1 MEYYCVIFL
10 SITVFCNF
18 LSLSSGNQTNNS
30 SSMTLYGIGVVL
42 DMGSSLG
49 RMANNCISMAVSD
62 FYSINRHYQ
71 TRLVLHTRDS
81 MGEPLYALSSAID
94 LLENKNVHAILGP
107 QTSEEA
113 EFLVDLGD
121 KARVPIVTFSVTTP
135 FLSQE
140 KTPYFVR
147 VAINDNAQ
155 VKAIAAIVQ
164 AFRWRQV
171 TLIHEDSNYG
181 NGIIAY
187 LIGAFE
193 EIDSHVPYR
202 SVISLRDTDDQ
213 ITIELQKLM
222 TMSTRVFVVHMSCSL
237 ASRLFLKAKELGM
250 ISKGYA
256 WIITDGITSF
266 LNSMDAS
273 VIDSMQGLVGLNP
286 YIPPSEELNNF
297 TVKWQNKFPNDN
309 QSGKLNELNVFCL
322 WAYDAV
328 WALARAYE
336 EIVSQTG
343 SKILKAILQSQFNG
357 LSGKFQL
364 KDGQLEPVAFQLVNV
379 VGNGVKGI
387 GFWTPKHGISRE
399 VNLSD
404 SQLYSTSANSL
415 QPTIW
420 PGLSAVTPKGWTMP
434 VSGKKLR
441 IGVPVKGGF
450 TELVKVDRNL
460 QTGSVSVSGFCI
472 DVFKAAVENLPYA
485 LTYEFIPFAD
495 SNGSS
500 AGTYNDL
507 VFQVYLQVFDAV
519 VGDVTITAN
528 RSLYVDFTLPYTEL
542 GVGMVVPIEIG
553 KAKNMWIFLEPLTVD
568 LWLVSGAF
576 FILTGCIVW
585 FIERKINDEF
595 KGSRAQQVGM
605 ILWYSFSTLVFSQRE
620 KLISNLSKCVV
631 IVWLFA
637 VLILTSSYTAS
648 LSSMLTVNRLQ
659 MLRKGSFIGYQY
671 GSLIGEI
678 LNNLNFA
685 NSSLETYGSIEGYA
699 HALIE
704 GSKKGGVSAIIDE
717 IPYIKLFLAQYG
729 DQYTMMEPEYLTTNG
744 FGFAFPK
751 GSPLVQDIS
760 RAIAK
765 LRADG
770 ELHKIQQTWFQDHS
784 VFKKQESLTK
794 PSILDS
800 YSFRGLFLVT
810 GTSSTLA
817 LIIFYVFLIKNKL
830 TSEGQPQLCNR
841 IAQEPLSDD
850 SISMSAA
857 ALDISDHPTDNNI
870 STEGEENLTSPRRI
884 K

>member
-1 MEYYCVIFL
+1 
-10 SITVFCNF
+10 
-18 LSLSSGNQTNNS
+18 
-30 SSMTLYGIGVVL
+30 MTAYGVGVVL

-62 FYSINRHYQ
+62 FYSIHRHYK
-71 TRLVLHTRDS
+71 TRLILHTRDS
-81 MGEPLYALSSAID
+81 MGDPLYALSSTID
-94 LLENKNVHAILGP
+94 LLENKDVHAILGP

-113 EFLVDLGD
+113 EFLVHLGD
-121 KARVPIVTFSVTTP
+121 KAGVPIVTFSVTTP

-140 KTPYFVR
+140 KTPYLVR
-147 VAINDNAQ
+147 VAINDKAQ

-181 NGIIAY
+181 NGVIPY

-193 EIDSHVPYR
+193 EIDSRVPHR
-202 SVISLRDTDDQ
+202 SVISLRATDDQ

-222 TMSTRVFVVHMSCSL
+222 TMSTKVFVVHMSSSL
-237 ASRLFLKAKELGM
+237 ASRFFLKAKELGM
-250 ISKGYA
+250 MSKGYA
-256 WIITDGITSF
+256 WIITDGITSI
-266 LNSMDAS
+266 LNSMDPS
-273 VIDSMQGLVGLNP
+273 VIDSMQGLIGLRP

-297 TVKWQNKFPNDN
+297 TVKLRNKFPKDN
-309 QSGKLNELNVFCL
+309 RRPILNELNIFCL

-328 WALARAYE
+328 WALARASE
-336 EIVSQTG
+336 EISPRKSQPEKLKSLSKFTNLASISVSQTG
-343 SKILKAILQSQFNG
+343 SKILKAVLQSKFNG

-399 VNLSD
+399 LNLSD

-420 PGLSAVTPKGWTMP
+420 PGLSAVTPK
-434 VSGKKLR
+434 
-441 IGVPVKGGF
+441 
-450 TELVKVDRNL
+450 VKVDRDL
-460 QTGSVSVSGFCI
+460 QTGVVSVSGFCI

-485 LTYEFIPFAD
+485 LTYEFIPFD
-495 SNGSS
+495 NSNGSS
-500 AGTYNDL
+500 ALTYTDL

-519 VGDVTITAN
+519 VGDVTITSN

-605 ILWYSFSTLVFSQRE
+605 IFWYSFSTLVFSQRE
-620 KLISNLSKCVV
+620 KLISNLSKFVV

-659 MLRKGSFIGYQY
+659 MLQNGSFIGYQK
-671 GSLIGEI
+671 GSLAREEVNI
-678 LNNLNFA
+678 LNFA
-685 NSSLETYGSIEGYA
+685 NSSLQTYGSIEAYA
-699 HALIE
+699 HALTE

-729 DQYTMMEPEYLTTNG
+729 DQYTMIEPKYLTTNG
-744 FGFAFPK
+744 FGFVFPK
-751 GSPLVQDIS
+751 GSPLVPDIS
-760 RAIAK
+760 WAIAK
-765 LRADG
+765 LREDG
-770 ELHKIQQTWFQDHS
+770 KLDMIQQTWFQDQS
-784 VFKKQESLTK
+784 VFKKQESPTK

-817 LIIFYVFLIKNKL
+817 LIIFYVFLIRNKL
-830 TSEGQPQLCNR
+830 TSEGQPQLSNW

-870 STEGEENLTSPRRI
+870 STEGEENLSETDNGNQPS
-884 K
+884 

>member
-1 MEYYCVIFL
+1 MAYYCVIFL
-10 SITVFCNF
+10 SVTVFCHF
-18 LSLSSGNQTNNS
+18 LNLSSGNQTSNS
-30 SSMTLYGIGVVL
+30 SSMTAYGVGVIL

-62 FYSINRHYQ
+62 FYSINRHYK
-71 TRLVLHTRDS
+71 TRLILHTRDS
-81 MGEPLYALSSAID
+81 MGDPLYALSSAID
-94 LLENKNVHAILGP
+94 LLENKDVHAILGP

-113 EFLVDLGD
+113 EFLVHLGD

-140 KTPYFVR
+140 KTPYLVR
-147 VAINDNAQ
+147 VAINDKAQ

-181 NGIIAY
+181 NGVIPY

-193 EIDSHVPYR
+193 EIDSRVPHR
-202 SVISLRDTDDQ
+202 SVISLRATDDQ

-222 TMSTRVFVVHMSCSL
+222 TMSTRVFVVHMSSSL
-237 ASRLFLKAKELGM
+237 ASRFFLKAKELGM
-250 ISKGYA
+250 MSKGYA
-256 WIITDGITSF
+256 WIITDGITSI
-266 LNSMDAS
+266 LNSMDPS
-273 VIDSMQGLVGLNP
+273 VIDSMQGLIGLRP

-297 TVKWQNKFPNDN
+297 TVKLKTKA
-309 QSGKLNELNVFCL
+309 S
-322 WAYDAV
+322 
-328 WALARAYE
+328 E
-336 EIVSQTG
+336 EISPRKSQPEKLKSLSKFTNLASISVSQTG
-343 SKILKAILQSQFNG
+343 SKILKAVLQSKFNG

-387 GFWTPKHGISRE
+387 GFWTPKHGISR
-399 VNLSD
+399 VLNLSN
-404 SQLYSTSANSL
+404 SQLYSASVNDL
-415 QPTIW
+415 QPVIW
-420 PGLSAVTPKGWTMP
+420 PGPSSVTPKGWTMP
-434 VSGKKLR
+434 VRGKKLR
-441 IGVPVKGGF
+441 IGVPVLQNF
-450 TELVKVDRNL
+450 TELVKVDHDLR
-460 QTGSVSVSGFCI
+460 TGAVSVSGFCI

-495 SNGSS
+495 SKGSP
-500 AGTYNDL
+500 AGTYNEL

-585 FIERKINDEF
+585 FIERKINDDF
-595 KGSRAQQVGM
+595 KGSTAQQVGM
-605 ILWYSFSTLVFSQRE
+605 IFWYSFSTLVFSQRE
-620 KLISNLSKCVV
+620 KLISNLSKFVV

-648 LSSMLTVNRLQ
+648 LSSMLTANRLQ
-659 MLRKGSFIGYQY
+659 MLQKGSFIGYPD
-671 GSLIGEI
+671 GSITREVV
-678 LNNLNFA
+678 NNLNFGD
-685 NSSLETYGSIEGYA
+685 SSIKEYESIEDYA
-699 HALIE
+699 HALTE

-729 DQYTMMEPEYLTTNG
+729 DQYTVIEPEYLTTNG
-744 FGFAFPK
+744 FGFAFLK
-751 GSPLVQDIS
+751 GSPLVHEIS
-760 RAIAK
+760 RAMAK
-765 LRADG
+765 LKEDG
-770 ELHKIQQTWFQDHS
+770 ELHKIEQTWFQDQS

-794 PSILDS
+794 PSILDF

-817 LIIFYVFLIKNKL
+817 LIIFYVFLIINKL
-830 TSEGQPQLCNR
+830 TNEGQPQLSNR
-841 IAQEPLSDD
+841 I
-850 SISMSAA
+850 
-857 ALDISDHPTDNNI
+857 T
-870 STEGEENLTSPRRI
+870 
-884 K
+884 